1 MKCSSCKKRVGVL
14 VFSCACEKTF
24 CVVCRLPE
32 DHACPAQ
39 VKVTVVLPPAVTAPK
54 IEKL

>member
-24 CVVCRLPE
+24 CVACRLPE

-39 VKVTVVLPPAVTAPK
+39 VKVSVVLPPAVTAPK
-54 IEKL
+54 VEKL